1 MKTFKNLFILVI
13 AGILAC
19 SFTTAEAPV
28 AAVDYFLK
36 LDGIDGES
44 TDRKHKGE
52 IEIESWSFGGATNKK
67 LDLTKKADKASAQLR
82 TAAAS
87 GKRFRTAVFSAE
99 NPGGQESMEIK
110 MADVL
115 ISSYQTTGGGS
126 SSNDMPMES
135 FSLNYTKIEFSHT
148 KNGTTKQL
156 RFEQA
161 IEVLNRM
168 GN

>member
-1 MKTFKNLFILVI
+1 MKTFKNLFILVF

-44 TDRKHKGE
+44 TDSKHKGE
-52 IEIESWSFGGATNKK
+52 IEIHSWSFGTTNKK
-67 LDLTKKADKASAQLR
+67 LDLTKIADKTSAQLR
-82 TAAAS
+82 TAAAT

-99 NPGGQESMEIK
+99 NPGGQESMTIK
-110 MADVL
+110 MTDVI
-115 ISSYQTTGGGS
+115 ISNYQTSGGGGS
-126 SSNDMPMES
+126 TQSRPMES
-135 FSLNYTKIEFSHT
+135 LSFNFTKIEFSHT

-156 RFEQA
+156 SFDQA